1 MKDLLKKLKSLIA
14 KGFATKAEKE
24 AVKKELE
31 ALDAEE
37 QEVLGDKVEEVEK
50 LPEEERDEETE
61 KMLKSLMDKNKSE
74 ITDELKSEIK
84 SFMREQK
91 ELMEKKA
98 GAYAPELANERKM
111 ANTKMKA
118 ICLALVSKDDSLV
131 KEMTTDATGTP
142 YAGYV
147 VDSELSAEIRHLTT
161 QYGVARREMTVV
173 PLVKNSYKANTLV
186 TDVSTFWVDEGDNID
201 STQIVL
207 GQDSLELKKLGAIVA
222 LTRELIE
229 DGEIDLFGFI
239 ASRIAEGFAKAEDEA
254 FFTGAGS
261 EDSSNGGFTGVL
273 NDTSVNSYAMT
284 SSSIE
289 DLTTEDLLGLIDKT
303 PSSVLGSS
311 KFYMHRTI
319 MSIIRKL
326 RTDAVSAGDGK
337 GDFIYQAPS
346 VSGPSTIWGYPVIL
360 SEVFPTVSDDAEDTP
375 FIIFGDLR
383 KACLFGYKGGISAD
397 MFDAGTIKNVAGN
410 ADINLITSDRKA
422 MRWIERV
429 GFITL
434 LPKAVSVLKTG
445 EVSE

>member
-289 DLTTEDLLGLIDKT
+289 DLTTEDMLGLIDKT

>member
-1 MKDLLKKLKSLIA
+1 MH
-14 KGFATKAEKE
+14 EE
-24 AVKKELE
+24 KKEE
-31 ALDAEE
+31 KKDD
-37 QEVLGDKVEEVEK
+37 VVEETT
-50 LPEEERDEETE
+50 EENETEVE
-61 KMLKSLMDKNKSE
+61 KMLKTLMEKNKTE
-74 ITDELKSEIK
+74 ISSELKSEIK
-84 SFMREQK
+84 EFMKEQK

-98 GAYAPELANERKM
+98 GAYAPEVAGERKLAN
-111 ANTKMKA
+111 AKMKA
-118 ICLALVSKDDSLV
+118 ICMALVSKDDSLI

-142 YAGYV
+142 YAGYI

-161 QYGVARREMTVV
+161 QYGVARREMTAV
-173 PLVKNSYKANTLV
+173 PLTKNSYKANTLV

-239 ASRIAEGFAKAEDEA
+239 AQRLAEGFAKAEDEA

-261 EDSSNGGFTGVL
+261 EDSGNGGFTGVL
-273 NDTSVNSYAMT
+273 NDTNVNSYAMT

-289 DLTTEDLLGLIDKT
+289 DLTAEDLLGLIDKT

-346 VSGPSTIWGYPVIL
+346 ASGPSTIWGYPVIL

-383 KACLFGYKGGISAD
+383 KACLLGYKGGIVAD